1 LFIDQIS
8 ENNKKK
14 TANIKNARA
23 NTEQKRKEDEFP
35 ERRKEK
41 QPEARKAMPAKR
53 DEASLQTLRYQR
65 LLVSSDEISCCC
77 TFRTCFF

>member
-1 LFIDQIS
+1 MFIDQIG

-14 TANIKNARA
+14 DGKYKKCKSEY
-23 NTEQKRKEDEFP
+23 EQKRKEDEFP

-53 DEASLQTLRYQR
+53 DRSIITNA
-65 LLVSSDEISCCC
+65 EISKA
-77 TFRTCFF
+77 FSFL

>member
-1 LFIDQIS
+1 MFIDQIG

-53 DEASLQTLRYQR
+53 DRSIITNA
-65 LLVSSDEISCCC
+65 EISKA
-77 TFRTCFF
+77 FSFL

>member
-1 LFIDQIS
+1 MFIDQIG

-14 TANIKNARA
+14 DGKYKNASA

-53 DEASLQTLRYQR
+53 DRSIITNA
-65 LLVSSDEISCCC
+65 EISKA
-77 TFRTCFF
+77 FSFL

>member
-1 LFIDQIS
+1 MIKLVKITR
-8 ENNKKK
+8 KK

-23 NTEQKRKEDEFP
+23 NTEQKRKEDDFP

-53 DEASLQTLRYQR
+53 DRSIITNA
-65 LLVSSDEISCCC
+65 EISKA
-77 TFRTCFF
+77 FSFL

>member
-1 LFIDQIS
+1 MIKLVKITR
-8 ENNKKK
+8 KK

-41 QPEARKAMPAKR
+41 QPEARKAIPAKSAR
-53 DEASLQTLRYQR
+53 SIITKAEPCIVFSFL
-65 LLVSSDEISCCC
+65 
-77 TFRTCFF
+77 

>member
-1 LFIDQIS
+1 MIKLVKITR
-8 ENNKKK
+8 KK

-53 DEASLQTLRYQR
+53 DRSIITKAEPCIVFSFL
-65 LLVSSDEISCCC
+65 
-77 TFRTCFF
+77 

>member
-1 LFIDQIS
+1 MIKLVKITR
-8 ENNKKK
+8 KK

-41 QPEARKAMPAKR
+41 QPETRKAMPAKR
-53 DEASLQTLRYQR
+53 DRSIITNA
-65 LLVSSDEISCCC
+65 EISKA
-77 TFRTCFF
+77 FSFL